1 MAEGTENE
9 KEYTEE
15 KGQSHAGVTNGTGM
29 EVLCGPKN
37 DCWGLCEPSGQPQ
50 GPLKEEGPGR
60 LETVGGRRRGL
71 HQNDLWRGMG
81 TACERP
87 SCVSFLPCYHFSTPS
102 CPPHTHMHTRVQ
114 TPLMPHTCAR
124 LCAPTTDTLLHA
136 HTSMHPCVH
145 THVPTHKINAVF
157 KVMPFFG
164 SEESELPQ
172 DSIFPLKKSRIVQRK
187 YP

>member
-102 CPPHTHMHTRVQ
+102 CPPPHPHAYTGANTPHATHVCTALCPHNRHTPACTHKHAPMCTH
-114 TPLMPHTCAR
+114 AR
-124 LCAPTTDTLLHA
+124 A
-136 HTSMHPCVH
+136 HTQNKCC
-145 THVPTHKINAVF
+145 F
-157 KVMPFFG
+157 
-164 SEESELPQ
+164 
-172 DSIFPLKKSRIVQRK
+172 
-187 YP
+187 